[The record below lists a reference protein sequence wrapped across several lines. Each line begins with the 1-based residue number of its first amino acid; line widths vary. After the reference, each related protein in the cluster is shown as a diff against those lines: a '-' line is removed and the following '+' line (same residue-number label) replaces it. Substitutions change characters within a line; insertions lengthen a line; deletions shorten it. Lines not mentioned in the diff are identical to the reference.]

1 MTHIQEVYRV
11 DSAFNWGARVRRAGG
26 PGWDPVTRDAVLPR
40 PARQHRDAGRDKMQ
54 NALDSA
60 ALAAARIWQTEG
72 DLKLAEAKA
81 RDFYDRM
88 KPLTITSNITSF
100 NPDVVNN
107 KISIE
112 VEGMVHTP
120 FLSLVRSGGYT
131 LSTRAE
137 ALLAVGGNSEINLEI
152 SMMLDVTGS
161 MAGSKIEDLKAAA
174 KDLIDIVVWTDQ
186 SEYTSK
192 VAIAPFAPRVNVGSY
207 APTVTGLPATKTFSG
222 SLRKLITC
230 VTDRVGT
237 HEFTDAAPGSGAYL
251 SAHKGD
257 TGSTASSNSSNFSSS
272 GSCSDPGEQILPLTS
287 DKTALKARIDTFS
300 ASGATAGALGTA
312 WAWYLISPNWSAV
325 WPSASRPVAYNT
337 SGYMKIAILMTDGE
351 YNTRLG
357 ASASSST
364 VSSKAKTLCTNMKAQ
379 GVTVYT
385 IGFDLGGNSTAI
397 NVLQNCASSP
407 DKFYN
412 ASDGIELRQAFRDIA
427 LRLAQLRLSQ

>member
-1 MTHIQEVYRV
+1 LL
-11 DSAFNWGARVRRAGG
+11 
-26 PGWDPVTRDAVLPR
+26 VTRFCRDQRGNIAMLFAMMIVVAVSLVGGAVDYGR
-40 PARQHRDAGRDKMQ
+40 AITARDKMQ

-72 DLKLAEAKA
+72 DLKLAEQKA

-88 KPLTITSNITSF
+88 KPLTITSSITSF

-131 LSTRAE
+131 ISTRSE

-161 MAGSKIEDLKAAA
+161 MSGSKIEDLKAAA
-174 KDLIDIVVWTDQ
+174 KDLVDIVVWEDQ

-207 APTVTGLPATKTFSG
+207 AAAVTGLPATKTFSG
-222 SLRKLITC
+222 KSRKLITC
-230 VTDRVGT
+230 VTERLGT
-237 HEFTDAAPGSGAYL
+237 HEYTDTAPGSGAYL
-251 SAHKGD
+251 SAYKGD
-257 TGSTASSNSSNFSSS
+257 SGSTASNNSANYSSS
-272 GSCSDPGEQILPLTS
+272 GSCTDPGEQIMPLTK
-287 DKTALKARIDTFS
+287 DKAALKARIDSFT
-300 ASGATAGALGTA
+300 ASGATAGAVGTA
-312 WAWYLISPNWSAV
+312 WAWYLISPNWASL
-325 WPSASRPVAYNT
+325 WPTDSRPVAYGT
-337 SGYMKIAILMTDGE
+337 GGYMKIAILMTDGV
-351 YNTRLG
+351 YNTHLG
-357 ASASSST
+357 ASANSTT
-364 VSSKAKTLCTNMKAQ
+364 VSNKAKTLCTNMKAQ
-379 GVTVYT
+379 GITVYT

-412 ASDGIELRQAFRDIA
+412 ASDGVELRQAFRDIA